1 MTVGNSVN
9 SDGFT
14 VTPVT
19 SRRDLMAF
27 IKYPL
32 RLYRND
38 PCFVPH
44 LLSERKEFFGP
55 GNPLFEFTDVTYLL
69 ARDAR
74 GDVVGRV
81 TAHINHRHNEFTGES
96 TGFFGFF
103 ECAERLDVARALL
116 QATDSWLGEKGMTV
130 VRGPFNFSTNEE
142 CGFLVDGFDK
152 PPVFMMPYTKPYY
165 VAFVEELGY
174 THAKDLLAYDCTYQG
189 HIPEHLERFSE
200 RARERMDI
208 KIRKM
213 DMSRFELEVETV
225 FNIYNSAWER
235 NWGFVPMTRGEFK
248 YAAKGLKPIV
258 DPAIA
263 LIAEK
268 EGEPVGFS
276 LSLPDYNK
284 LLRTMKGRLLPFGFL
299 HLLLGKRSI
308 NRVRV
313 ILLGIIPQYR
323 NRGID
328 ALLYYETFKRGLE
341 KGYTSCEIS
350 WVLEDNVM
358 MDRAA
363 RRMGA
368 VPYKRY
374 RIYEKKL

>member
-1 MTVGNSVN
+1 MTVGNSAN

-38 PCFVPH
+38 QCFVPH

-174 THAKDLLAYDCTYQG
+174 THAKDLLAYDCAYQG
-189 HIPEHLERFSE
+189 CIPAHLERFSE
-200 RARERMDI
+200 RVRERTDI
-208 KIRKM
+208 KVRKM

-235 NWGFVPMTRGEFK
+235 NWGFVPMTRKEFK
-248 YAAKGLKPIV
+248 YAARGLKPIV
-258 DPAIA
+258 DPAVA

-276 LSLPDYNK
+276 LSLPDYNR
-284 LLRTMKGRLLPFGFL
+284 LLRKMKGRLFPFGFL
-299 HLLLGKRSI
+299 YLLLGKRSI